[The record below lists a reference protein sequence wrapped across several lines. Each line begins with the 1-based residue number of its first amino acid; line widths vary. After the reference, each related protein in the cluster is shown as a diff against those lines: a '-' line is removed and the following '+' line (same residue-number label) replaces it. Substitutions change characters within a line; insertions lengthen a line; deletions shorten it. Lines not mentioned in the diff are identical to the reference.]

1 MIDGKKALALSMDYT
16 NKHGGSGGTTNYN
29 SLSNRPQINGHV
41 LSGNK
46 TSAQLGLQGQL
57 TFDDEP
63 TPNSNNPVKSGG
75 INTALAQKVD
85 KVAGKDLS
93 SNDFTNA
100 LKTKLEGIEAGAEVN
115 KIASIVLNGVTLVP
129 ANKEVAI
136 NVITRTV
143 NNLTNYYL
151 KAETYSKT
159 EVDDL
164 LSAVASLTLEIVEEL
179 PTTDIST
186 TTIYLVP
193 VQGATNVYM
202 QYAYINNNWTQ
213 LGTSQV
219 DLSNYYTKAQI
230 DLLLAGKQNTLTLDN
245 APTANSDNFL
255 TSGTVHTALA
265 GKQDALTFDNAP
277 TENSDNSLTSGTVF
291 DALEGKQDTLE
302 FDTEPT
308 VGSHKMVDSDAVAQ
322 ALENV
327 DVGVATEENAGI
339 VKPDGTTITVDSD
352 GTLHGSS
359 GIQPDEADFTFDE
372 GLLSLVPERRIFNG
386 TMAEWEAL
394 NSADKALYK
403 FVIPSDDDESL
414 ARTDVYSTTETKTN
428 KVWIDGKPIYRIVF
442 DTTVTKGTSKTID
455 ISSLNIDN
463 PIIVDGFVNLGDQ
476 SYYLSAN
483 CILGTGFTMSTV
495 VRYHSN
501 IQVRLNG
508 ESVSSGSYPLKIIF
522 EYTKATD

>member
-46 TSAQLGLQGQL
+46 TGAQLGLQGQL

-75 INTALAQKVD
+75 LNTALAQKVD

-100 LKTKLEGIEAGAEVN
+100 LKTKLEGIEAGAEAN
-115 KIASIVLNGVTLVP
+115 KIASIVLNGITLTP

-151 KAETYSKT
+151 KTETYNKT
-159 EVDDL
+159 EVDNL
-164 LSAVASLTLEIVEEL
+164 ISAVATLTLEIVAEL

-186 TTIYLVP
+186 STIYLVP
-193 VQGATNVYM
+193 VQGVQNVYM
-202 QYAYINNNWTQ
+202 QYVYINDDWVQ
-213 LGTSQV
+213 LGLTQV

-230 DLLLAGKQNTLTLDN
+230 DLFLADKQDTLTLDN
-245 APTANSDNFL
+245 EPTASSDNFL
-255 TSGTVHTALA
+255 TSGTVFNALA
-265 GKQDALTFDNAP
+265 GKQDTLSFDNAP

-308 VGSHKMVDSDAVAQ
+308 VGSHKMVDSDAIAQ

-327 DVGVATEENAGI
+327 DVGVATDENAGI
-339 VKPDGTTITVDSD
+339 VKPDGVTITVDENGVIS
-352 GTLHGSS
+352 GSS
-359 GIQPDEADFTFDE
+359 GIQPDESDFSFDE
-372 GLLSLVPERRIFNG
+372 GLLSLVPERRTFTG
-386 TMAEWEAL
+386 TRAEWEAL

-403 FVIPSDDDESL
+403 RVALTDDDE
-414 ARTDVYSTTETKTN
+414 AIAQRDVYSTTETKTD
-428 KVWIDGKPIYRIVF
+428 KVWIDDKPIYRKVVQK
-442 DTTVTKGTSKTID
+442 TVNLSGDSWTNTGID
-455 ISSLNIDN
+455 ITNVETLTNCMALKSGYQFGGMYTRKEN
-463 PIIVDGFVNLGDQ
+463 NLL
-476 SYYLSAN
+476 YVYCLSGASWQFDSV
-483 CILGTGFTMSTV
+483 IL
-495 VRYHSN
+495 
-501 IQVRLNG
+501 
-508 ESVSSGSYPLKIIF
+508 
-522 EYTKATD
+522 EYTKTTD